1 MKLSTTLTNAN
12 IPAQSHKEI
21 SPSDKTVTAVSTLWH
36 SLTKRFWSYTEE
48 TSHTDTKSFE
58 GLL

>member
-21 SPSDKTVTAVSTLWH
+21 SPSHKTVTADSTLWH

-48 TSHTDTKSFE
+48 TSQTDTKPFE